1 MKIWIIVL
9 TIAFIFLR
17 IVAKFLENYIRNDRE
32 ERTKYYFLNGA
43 TKLGI
48 WYGFLYLLG
57 TLVGFADVILVLIT
71 LVNKVM

>member
-43 TKLGI
+43 STLGI
-48 WYGFLYLLG
+48 WHGFLYLLG
-57 TLVGFADVILVLIT
+57 TLAGFADVVLIIIAVVNLVL
-71 LVNKVM
+71 